1 MAHDLSR
8 MRGIIPPLV
17 TPLAGPDTLD
27 RDGLARLVERILRA
41 PVAGL
46 FILGTTGEGPNL
58 SHRLR
63 RELIDATASLVRGR
77 VPVLVGITDTSIADS
92 AALADY
98 AADRGMDGVVV
109 APPFYHKP
117 TPAELRR
124 WLATLAPRLPLPF
137 YPYNMPA
144 HTRTIFDLATLEYAL
159 GLPNCP
165 GYKDSGGD
173 LDAMKEVIALRD
185 RLRPD
190 WRIYVGPEHLT
201 AAVTAMGGDGGV
213 NGGAN
218 VLPFLFTDLFQARG
232 AERDA
237 LQARV
242 EALGRLYRLAS
253 GESAVIR
260 GLKAALAAEGVCS
273 NRCAEPWDALPVDDG
288 IREIVRSAL
297 P

>member
-1 MAHDLSR
+1 MPHDLSR

-17 TPLAGPDTLD
+17 TPLAGADELD
-27 RDGLARLVERILRA
+27 CEGLARLIERVLKA

-63 RELIDATASLVRGR
+63 RELIDETTKLVNGR

-98 AADRGMDGVVV
+98 AADRGIDGVVV

-117 TPAELRR
+117 TSAELRR
-124 WLATLAPRLPLPF
+124 WIATLAPRLPLPF

-144 HTRTIFDLATLEYAL
+144 HTRTVFDLGTLEYAL
-159 GLPNCP
+159 SLPNCP

-173 LDAMKEVIALRD
+173 LDAIKEVIALRD

-201 AAVTAMGGDGGV
+201 AAVTDLGGDGGV

-218 VLPFLFTDLFQARG
+218 VHPFLFTDLFKARG
-232 AERDA
+232 KERDA
-237 LQARV
+237 LQTRL
-242 EALGRLYRLAS
+242 EAFGRIYRLAT

-273 NRCAEPWDALPVDDG
+273 NRCAEPWEALPVDEQV
-288 IREIVRSAL
+288 REIVRSA
-297 P
+297 